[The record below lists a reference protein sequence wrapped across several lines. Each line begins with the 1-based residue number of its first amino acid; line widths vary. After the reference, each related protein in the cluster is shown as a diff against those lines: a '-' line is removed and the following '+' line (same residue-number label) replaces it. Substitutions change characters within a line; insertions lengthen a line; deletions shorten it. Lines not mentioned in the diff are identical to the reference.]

1 MAAVLSSLP
10 GLRLV
15 RNGGYAR
22 RFPEANGFAKSLV
35 YRKRCQRC
43 RVNFSLLPNDMV
55 PLHSYG
61 LQLISDRLR
70 ATANGVGDRSQKFYV
85 SQGLFSDEV
94 NDNYK
99 PGARG
104 MAWSDRLNDRP
115 LRPAHQLFRAWR
127 RKWAAAAVARLRELL
142 LACILVGCDLKSQL
156 GKSLEQFADCSPS
169 ARSLLLSVGL
179 IALLREETVIEAWP
193 WATLLLGH
201 TSSHK
206 SFRAA
211 GRPPPQYGGHLK
223 FNAD

>member
-1 MAAVLSSLP
+1 M
-10 GLRLV
+10 
-15 RNGGYAR
+15 
-22 RFPEANGFAKSLV
+22 
-35 YRKRCQRC
+35 
-43 RVNFSLLPNDMV
+43 NFSLLPNDMV

-70 ATANGVGDRSQKFYV
+70 ANVNGVGNRNREFYV

-104 MAWSDRLNDRP
+104 LSWSDRLSDQP
-115 LRPAHQLFRAWR
+115 LRPAHQLFAAWR
-127 RKWAAAAVARLRELL
+127 RKWATSAVARLRELL
-142 LACILVGCDLKSQL
+142 LACMLVGCDLKSQL
-156 GKSLEQFADCSPS
+156 GKSLEHFADCSPS

-179 IALLREETVIEAWP
+179 IALLREETVTEAWP
-193 WATLLLGH
+193 WAILMLGH
-201 TSSHK
+201 APSHK